1 MDTLEDDVMISVLLS
16 TISLKNYLTKSEIT
30 IIVACNNFILLC
42 DKLVLVCRNIA

>member
-30 IIVACNNFILLC
+30 IIVFSLQQLYITLW
-42 DKLVLVCRNIA
+42 